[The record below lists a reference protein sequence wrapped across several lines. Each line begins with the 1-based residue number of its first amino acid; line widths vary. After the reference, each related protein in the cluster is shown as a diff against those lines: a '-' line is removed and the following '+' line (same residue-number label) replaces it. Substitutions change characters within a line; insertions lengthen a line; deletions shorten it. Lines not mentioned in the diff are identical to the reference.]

1 MRRGD
6 RVPITVLRHIRR
18 GLSVNRNA
26 APAAWFLGFT
36 LAGGLL
42 AACSSPSTTT
52 TTTTAGSAEPRGA
65 GTIAVAGSTALLP
78 LVKDAAGAY
87 QDQHKDVQIS
97 VSGGGSATGINQVAA
112 KAVDIGD
119 SDILAAGHPELRDNR
134 VAVVGFALVTNPS
147 AGVKNL
153 TKQQLRDIFSGKA
166 TNWNQVGGPDQKIVV
181 VNRPRSSGTRAVF
194 AKTVM
199 GATPIGESGLTED
212 ATGTAVSVV
221 KQTPG
226 AISYV
231 ALSGLAAG
239 GDGSASVVSVDGVA
253 PTPDAIESGKYPV
266 WSYEHMYTNGAPQ
279 GEVGKF
285 IDFVAHAGDLVK
297 KNRFI
302 AVGDMKVHESDR

>member
-1 MRRGD
+1 
-6 RVPITVLRHIRR
+6 
-18 GLSVNRNA
+18 VNRNA
-26 APAAWFLGFT
+26 VPAAWFG
-36 LAGGLL
+36 LALAL

-52 TTTTAGSAEPRGA
+52 TTTTASSGEPRAA

-119 SDILAAGHPELRDNR
+119 SDILAAGHPELHDNR
-134 VAVVGFALVTNPS
+134 VAVIGFALVTHPS

-153 TKQQLRDIFSGKA
+153 TRQQLRDIFSGKD
-166 TNWNQVGGPDQKIVV
+166 TNWKQAGGPDLKIVV
-181 VNRPRSSGTRAVF
+181 VNRPRSSGTRTVF
-194 AKTVM
+194 TKTIM
-199 GATPIGESGLTED
+199 GDTPIGESGLTED

-231 ALSGLAAG
+231 ALSGLAGGGAG
-239 GDGSASVVSVDGVA
+239 ATVVSVDGVA
-253 PTPDAIESGKYPV
+253 PSPDAIQSGKYPI
-266 WSYEHMYTNGAPQ
+266 WSYEHMFTSGAPQ

-285 IDFVAHAGDLVK
+285 IDFVAHAKDLVR

-302 AVGDMKVHESDR
+302 AVDDMKVRESDR